1 MSLHYLKGLDAY
13 HQNQYD
19 LAIQEFET
27 ILDNNWCSSELYYN
41 LGNSFYRNSN
51 ISGAVWAYESCLKLS
66 PTHEDATY
74 NLKLA
79 NLKVKDRVDF
89 PNPPIYLKWYLG
101 IKESFAPSIWLNIT
115 LIILLLLSLITAI
128 FRILSIVSLNYIP
141 GILITLFFCSL
152 FFTLHS
158 IWSENS
164 VNQGIIYFPSIE
176 VRSEPNTFSARLF
189 EVHEGLKVSV
199 NQVSKDW
206 VEIELLDGK
215 SGWVMSHQIRLID

>member
-1 MSLHYLKGLDAY
+1 MYA
-13 HQNQYD
+13 
-19 LAIQEFET
+19 AT
-27 ILDNNWCSSELYYN
+27 P
-41 LGNSFYRNSN
+41 SFFCAS
-51 ISGAVWAYESCLKLS
+51 
-66 PTHEDATY
+66 AT
-74 NLKLA
+74 A
-79 NLKVKDRVDF
+79 CKDRVDF